1 MMVIT
6 MIIANILRLQQ
17 PRVYNA
23 LIDVF
28 ELADIEVEEREPI
41 TYVDDREFPEEDR
54 KFAATK
60 EMMEKPRGFKL

>member
-1 MMVIT
+1 

-23 LIDVF
+23 LIGCF
-28 ELADIEVEEREPI
+28 GLADIEVEEREQI

>member
-1 MMVIT
+1 
-6 MIIANILRLQQ
+6 MIIANIMRVRQ

-41 TYVDDREFPEEDR
+41 TYVDETEFPEEDR

>member
-1 MMVIT
+1 

-28 ELADIEVEEREPI
+28 ELADIEFGEREPI
-41 TYVDDREFPEEDR
+41 RHVVQPEFPEDDR

>member
-1 MMVIT
+1 
-6 MIIANILRLQQ
+6 MIIANIMRVRQ
-17 PRVYNA
+17 PRLYNA

-28 ELADIEVEEREPI
+28 ENADIEFGEREPI
-41 TYVDDREFPEEDR
+41 RHVVQPEFPEDDR

>member
-1 MMVIT
+1 
-6 MIIANILRLQQ
+6 MIIANMMRVRQ

-41 TYVDDREFPEEDR
+41 TYVDETEFPEEDR